1 MDVQRK
7 AQELAEAI
15 ANSQEYTRLKAAMGE
30 VHAKNCVPWLES
42 CEKYCLVGL
51 GARVRLYIGMVCAKE
66 LFGPVPSQVFC
77 HVHKFAAAVITSTRI
92 AFRILIGELTSHCL
106 QNSQT
111 HKVLRS
117 NQLQVVVL
125 APGFVFDHLHN
136 LLIGLAQVFKHV
148 VASFVMKLFI
158 VKRSDSMTTE
168 LRAVLTMA
176 LLRLIA
182 GTIEISA
189 GLLMLK
195 FGRVQ
200 TALKIN
206 SVLGLIGPIIL
217 TLVGTVGLI
226 GLSSQLSWSR
236 LTLTALGV
244 LLIFLGTR

>member
-1 MDVQRK
+1 
-7 AQELAEAI
+7 
-15 ANSQEYTRLKAAMGE
+15 
-30 VHAKNCVPWLES
+30 
-42 CEKYCLVGL
+42 
-51 GARVRLYIGMVCAKE
+51 
-66 LFGPVPSQVFC
+66 
-77 HVHKFAAAVITSTRI
+77 
-92 AFRILIGELTSHCL
+92 
-106 QNSQT
+106 
-111 HKVLRS
+111 
-117 NQLQVVVL
+117 
-125 APGFVFDHLHN
+125 
-136 LLIGLAQVFKHV
+136 
-148 VASFVMKLFI
+148 
-158 VKRSDSMTTE
+158 
-168 LRAVLTMA
+168 MA